1 MMTGWSTPWLT
12 RVSSKVVSPR
22 LHTQTDRSN
31 QQTQRIAHGFVVV
44 NPLNQRRKGAAC
56 RWVGRRHGFLH
67 FPQGFFASASDSLN
81 TSPRGVLWPAEI
93 YAAAVGGLIFV
104 KLKSPAASSNAAR
117 LQHITLFAVF
127 QRQAQPAGVGRHRP
141 FARGHDGVGAFG
153 SCCTLA

>member
-1 MMTGWSTPWLT
+1 MPWPVSMMTGWSTPWLT

-31 QQTQRIAHGFVVV
+31 QQTRRIAHGFVVV

-104 KLKSPAASSNAAR
+104 KLKSPAASRQLECGPAAAHNFVCR
-117 LQHITLFAVF
+117 L
-127 QRQAQPAGVGRHRP
+127 PASSAAGWCRAPSAIRS
-141 FARGHDGVGAFG
+141 G
-153 SCCTLA
+153 SRRR